1 MIEWVMARSRTLLLL
16 GASVVFAASCGA
28 LTAYAVGGAVAQ
40 TPTKT
45 VTVDVGKGEK
55 GDPGPAGP
63 PGPKGETGPAGPPGS
78 VECNQGYSFGNL
90 VINAPGGQVTIQ
102 TCIKD

>member
-1 MIEWVMARSRTLLLL
+1 MNLPSKPVLLMATSLTLAG
-16 GASVVFAASCGA
+16 GAGA
-28 LTAYAVGGAVAQ
+28 LGAVALSASSQ
-40 TPTKT
+40 AVPTKT
-45 VTVDVGKGEK
+45 VTIDVGKGAK

-63 PGPKGETGPAGPPGS
+63 AGPAGPPGPAGPAGA
-78 VECNQGYSFGNL
+78 VECNPGYSFGNL